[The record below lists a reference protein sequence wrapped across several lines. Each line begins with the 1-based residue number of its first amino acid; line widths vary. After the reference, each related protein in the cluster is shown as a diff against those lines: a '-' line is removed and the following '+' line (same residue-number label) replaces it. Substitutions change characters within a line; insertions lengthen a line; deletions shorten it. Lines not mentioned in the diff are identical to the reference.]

1 MPSAL
6 NVLAGFAPLG
16 IVLGADSDDT
26 LKVVISG
33 VPSFESITAAGV
45 TPTIT
50 HQGRLST
57 YTFNALPMTDWNN
70 GLILHS
76 TYAGKGHP
84 TNVLTV
90 TVSNTTQGET
100 STAKAKK
107 IMVTDPP
114 VASGPGNGVANSDLL
129 SSEQQT
135 SLLWTNNAK
144 LHDPMV
150 AGLHDAL
157 VPTNKDTPLL
167 YDSQSA
173 LFSQAM
179 ASFGTNDLST
189 AHDSLLPSHRGFH
202 ELATNDTH
210 TLALTPAASSADTI
224 LAVPHHG

>member
-6 NVLAGFAPLG
+6 NVLAGGFAPLG
-16 IVLGADSDDT
+16 IVLGGDSDDT

-50 HQGRLST
+50 HKGALST

-107 IMVTDPP
+107 IRVTDPP
-114 VASGPGNGVANSDLL
+114 PGKGVVNSDLL

-135 SLLWTNNAK
+135 SFLWTNDAK
-144 LHDPMV
+144 LHDQMV

-157 VPTNKDTPLL
+157 VPTN
-167 YDSQSA
+167 
-173 LFSQAM
+173 
-179 ASFGTNDLST
+179 NDPKSM
-189 AHDSLLPSHRGFH
+189 
-202 ELATNDTH
+202 
-210 TLALTPAASSADTI
+210 SSPI
-224 LAVPHHG
+224 GGGHLQP